1 MTKWL
6 SKALL
11 VFSFLIL
18 LSPLTVNAQAG
29 EDRVAFIIGNGG
41 YPKSL
46 ALKNPLNDA
55 TAIEK
60 QLSSLGFET
69 KSYKDLKVAEVSGL
83 RQQMESRIKR
93 NTVLFFYYAGHGVQ
107 IEGRNYL
114 LPVDATLN
122 DGDKASQE
130 SLYLGDVLHA
140 IERMRPKIAVVIL
153 DACRDNPFKDQKNS
167 PAAKQGLARVDPP
180 TSTVVFYATRPGGTA
195 QDGDDENGV
204 FTKALLQEIVKPEQ
218 PLEVVFRRVSASV
231 FKSTKSEQEPWIEG
245 VIREEFI
252 VSQAIIQKPVQS
264 VAVAAPTP
272 QVEKV
277 PTSPPVKTPE
287 PPVEA
292 LVALVPSIDST
303 PSQTQLEI
311 PSGNDEKLF
320 MKSLDKAE
328 ALRRINESIQKKEL
342 SNKLSFY
349 CDGNDCFEYAEWVKS
364 LASPENLDSIKSG
377 WKGISMSN
385 KPTICEYDLKKNTCI
400 KDGLNSFILSPF
412 AIIPGASNS
421 KFESWRYQ
429 DIKITNS
436 GGMQFSLN
444 AQLVGLFNV
453 VRPSCSES
461 NAKIEFGR
469 QEIVFNI
476 SRVNCFGAGPITLKL
491 DTEVLLFNKE
501 EKSMIV
507 KWSVTGFGMLSVG
520 NGSGIGLI
528 KL

>member
-6 SKALL
+6 SKGLL
-11 VFSFLIL
+11 VFASLIS
-18 LSPLTVNAQAG
+18 LSPLAVNAQAG

-60 QLSSLGFET
+60 QLTSLGFET

-107 IEGRNYL
+107 IDGRNYL

-218 PLEVVFRRVSASV
+218 PLEVLFRRVSTAV
-231 FKSTKSEQEPWIEG
+231 YKNTRGEQEPWIEG
-245 VIREEFI
+245 VIREEF
-252 VSQAIIQKPVQS
+252 
-264 VAVAAPTP
+264 AVASGA
-272 QVEKV
+272 QI
-277 PTSPPVKTPE
+277 VKTPE
-287 PPVEA
+287 RKPEPLEPSAAVAQPIATSPFPVPSVPLMQSEA
-292 LVALVPSIDST
+292 LAMLS
-303 PSQTQLEI
+303 
-311 PSGNDEKLF
+311 DE
-320 MKSLDKAE
+320 D
-328 ALRRINESIQKKEL
+328 
-342 SNKLSFY
+342 
-349 CDGNDCFEYAEWVKS
+349 VKVRVR
-364 LASPENLDSIKSG
+364 SIKTNSDEGLPTHVICDESG
-377 WKGISMSN
+377 CFDYAKWVSGLGKTDRLESLKESLKNLTAQPNAKFCIFDLNRFDCPNQDPIKMTIIYPLAPIL
-385 KPTICEYDLKKNTCI
+385 PTK
-400 KDGLNSFILSPF
+400 
-412 AIIPGASNS
+412 ASEG
-421 KFESWRYQ
+421 FSWQ
-429 DIKITNS
+429 DAKVTNS
-436 GGMQFSLN
+436 GGISFKYKPLVDRKNVPGGCIESDGAMQFSRTRIDMTLSRMTCFN
-444 AQLVGLFNV
+444 LFMPGSIKQNIEV
-453 VRPSCSES
+453 VMMDLSKREML
-461 NAKIEFGR
+461 AYW
-469 QEIVFNI
+469 
-476 SRVNCFGAGPITLKL
+476 
-491 DTEVLLFNKE
+491 D
-501 EKSMIV
+501 
-507 KWSVTGFGMLSVG
+507 WSVISFLTY
-520 NGSGIGLI
+520 GSGRHLVKI
-528 KL
+528 KF

>member
-1 MTKWL
+1 MLYRTIYKFL
-6 SKALL
+6 SFLLL
-11 VFSFLIL
+11 VL
-18 LSPLTVNAQAG
+18 PLGVFAQVA

-60 QLSSLGFET
+60 QLTSLGFET

-83 RQQMESRIKR
+83 RQEMESRIKR

-122 DGDKASQE
+122 DGEKASQE

-167 PAAKQGLARVDPP
+167 SAAKQGLARVDPP

-218 PLEVVFRRVSASV
+218 PLEVLFRRVSASV

-277 PTSPPVKTPE
+277 PISPPVKTPE
-287 PPVEA
+287 TPVEA
-292 LVALVPSIDST
+292 LVALVPSINNT
-303 PSQTQLEI
+303 PSQIQLEI
-311 PSGNDEKLF
+311 PAGNDQKLV

-328 ALRRINESIQKKEL
+328 ALRLLNESIQKKEL

-377 WKGISMSN
+377 WKGISISN
-385 KPTICEYDLKKNTCI
+385 KPTICEYDLKKSTCI
-400 KDGLNSFILSPF
+400 KDGLNSFILSPI

>member
-1 MTKWL
+1 L
-6 SKALL
+6 A
-11 VFSFLIL
+11 VH
-18 LSPLTVNAQAG
+18 AQAV

-60 QLSSLGFET
+60 QLTSLGFET

-83 RQQMESRIKR
+83 RQQMESRLKR
-93 NTVLFFYYAGHGVQ
+93 NSVLFFYYAGHGVQ
-107 IEGRNYL
+107 IDGRNYL

-140 IERMRPKIAVVIL
+140 IERIRPKIAVVIL

-167 PAAKQGLARVDPP
+167 PVAKQGLARVDPP

-218 PLEVVFRRVSASV
+218 PLEVLFRRVSTSV

-252 VSQAIIQKPVQS
+252 VNQGIIQKPLQPIAVA
-264 VAVAAPTP
+264 VAVAATPTP
-272 QVEKV
+272 QVEKIL
-277 PTSPPVKTPE
+277 TSPPVKGPE
-287 PPVEA
+287 PPIEA
-292 LVALVPSIDST
+292 LAALIPSINNA

-311 PSGNDEKLF
+311 PAGNDEKLV

-328 ALRRINESIQKKEL
+328 ALRRLNESIQKKEL
-342 SNKLSFY
+342 SNKSSFY
-349 CDGNDCFEYAEWVKS
+349 CDGNYCFEYAEWAKS
-364 LASPENLDSIKSG
+364 LASPENLDSIKSA
-377 WKGISMSN
+377 WKGIGISN
-385 KPTICEYDLKKNTCI
+385 KPTICEFDLKRNTCI
-400 KDGLNSFILSPF
+400 KDGLNSFILSPI

-461 NAKIEFGR
+461 DAKIEFGR

-507 KWSVTGFGMLSVG
+507 KWSVIGFGMLSVG
-520 NGSGIGLI
+520 SGSGIGLI